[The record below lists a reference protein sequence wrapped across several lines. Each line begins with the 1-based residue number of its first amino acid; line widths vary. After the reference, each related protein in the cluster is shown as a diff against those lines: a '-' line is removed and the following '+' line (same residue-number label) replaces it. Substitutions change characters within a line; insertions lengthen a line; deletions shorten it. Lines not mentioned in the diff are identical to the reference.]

1 VTLAHPS
8 HISLG
13 LVAWLLAVGCSADD
27 VPALDPPVPLHSTY
41 DLVDPFIGTGGN
53 GVRSPN
59 CFPGAVAPFGLVQV
73 SPDTETESG
82 LATWYNHAG
91 GYHYEDTHIIGFS
104 HNRLQGTSTPDM
116 GAVLVMPV
124 AGGEIGDLAVPDGYR
139 SGFDKASEVAR
150 PGFYGVTL
158 DAGIGVELTA
168 AARSASHRYRFPA
181 GDARVVVDLSHAMTD
196 VEVIDAELHVLADE
210 QALQGFTRHCG
221 RESCDSGG
229 GLHTYFYLRFSAPF
243 EPWFTWEDGPPEQG
257 VADRGGPEIGAVLGF
272 APSDSVELE
281 VQVGLSY
288 VDDEGARANLDD
300 DQGGGGFDETE
311 QAVAA
316 WWRDELTSIRVGG
329 GTVDQQRIMATAL
342 YHNYVVPNLFGDADG
357 SYRGFDGEVHVA
369 EGFDYHANF
378 SMWDTYR
385 TTHPLLDLVEPDRQ
399 REMVLSLMAVADQGG
414 YLPRWPM
421 GHGYTNSTV
430 GSPADVVLA
439 DAALK
444 GIDGVDWDRAYEM
457 MLRTAFEPPTAGH
470 PFSGREG
477 IESYVAL
484 GYVPADEQQRSVS
497 QTLEFAIA
505 DGAIAALAR
514 QLGRDDDAA
523 LFEQRAGSYRN
534 LWDPEIAAFTGRNAD
549 GSWVEIDPLAYEPEG
564 LFYGGNAL
572 QHSWL
577 APHDM
582 AGLVEIHGSEDLLA
596 ERLED
601 LFEQSVTEQEN
612 LTDISVLV
620 PSTYYY
626 HGNEPGIHAP
636 YLFLAVGR
644 PDLAQRWIDWASATF
659 YQATPDGIAGNEDA
673 GALSA
678 WYVLSSLGLY
688 PVPASDIYLIGRPLF
703 PVAEVAVAG
712 GTLRIEA
719 AGADAGMSYVHGVTL
734 NGVDLSH
741 PWLRHDEI
749 TAGGALVFTMGE
761 GPGDWG
767 TNFGEP

>member
-1 VTLAHPS
+1 MSRAVS
-8 HISLG
+8 VG
-13 LVAWLLAVGCSADD
+13 LTAALLVVGCPSDELPPPEQP
-27 VPALDPPVPLHSTY
+27 PALQSTC

-73 SPDTETESG
+73 SPDTETEIG

-116 GAVLVMPV
+116 GALLVMPV
-124 AGGEIGDLAVPDGYR
+124 VGGQVADLAEPDSYR
-139 SGFDKASEVAR
+139 SGFDKASEEAR
-150 PGFYGVTL
+150 PGFYAVTL
-158 DAGIGVELTA
+158 DSGIGVELA
-168 AARSASHRYRFPA
+168 AAPRSACHRYRFPG

-196 VEVIDAELHVLADE
+196 VEVIDAELHVMPE
-210 QALQGFTRHCG
+210 EHALEGFTRHCG

-243 EPWFTWEDGPPEQG
+243 DPWFTWDDGQPEEG
-257 VADRGGPEIGAVLGF
+257 VAVREGPETGAVLGF
-272 APSDSVELE
+272 DLSSGGELE

-288 VDDEGARANLDD
+288 VDVEGARANLED
-300 DQGGGGFDETE
+300 DQGSGGFDEVSV
-311 QAVAA
+311 AVRAS
-316 WWRDELTSIRVGG
+316 WEEELASVRVGG

-385 TTHPLLDLVEPDRQ
+385 TTHPLLNLIEPDRQ
-399 REMVLSLMAVADQGG
+399 REMVLSLMAAADQGG

-421 GHGYTNSTV
+421 GYGYTNSTV

-444 GIDGVDWDRAYEM
+444 GIDGVDWELAYEM
-457 MLRTAFEPPTAGH
+457 MLRTAFEPPEPGH

-477 IESYVAL
+477 IESYVEL
-484 GYVPADEQQRSVS
+484 GYVPADEQARSVS

-514 QLGRDDDAA
+514 QLGRDDDAD
-523 LFEQRAGSYRN
+523 LFEQRSGSYRN

-549 GSWVEIDPLAYEPEG
+549 GSWLDIDPLAYEPEG

-582 AGLVEIHGSEDLLA
+582 TGLVETHGSADILTD
-596 ERLED
+596 RLEI
-601 LFEQSVTEQEN
+601 LFEQSVIEQEN

-636 YLFLAVGR
+636 YLFLAVGQ
-644 PDLAQRWIDWASATF
+644 PDLTQRWVGWASETF

-688 PVPASDIYLIGRPLF
+688 PVPASDVYLVGRPLF
-703 PVAEVAVAG
+703 PLVEVAVAG

-719 AGADAGMSYVHGVTL
+719 PGADAGRSYVHGVSL
-734 NGVDLSH
+734 NGADLSH
-741 PWLRHDEI
+741 PWIRHADI
-749 TAGGALVFTMGE
+749 AAGGTLVFTMAE

-767 TNFGEP
+767 TDLGEL